1 MEHSSV
7 SNHVSSRPRGIVE
20 RVKEQ
25 AAAQFSTQ
33 KDRAT
38 DGLGSV
44 AAAIRQTGQP
54 LRDNDQSMLADYA
67 ATAADQID
75 RFSSRLRE
83 RDVESLMREVKGFA
97 QRQPAVFIGA
107 AFAVGVIAARFF
119 KSSGDGSPRQ
129 VPGAHAGVAQYSGG
143 R

>member
-7 SNHVSSRPRGIVE
+7 STHENSRPRGIVD

-38 DGLGSV
+38 NGLGSV

-83 RDVESLMREVKGFA
+83 RDLESLMRDVKGFA

-119 KSSGDGSPRQ
+119 KSSGDTSPRQ
-129 VPGAHAGVAQYSGG
+129 IYGAHAGAQYSGG